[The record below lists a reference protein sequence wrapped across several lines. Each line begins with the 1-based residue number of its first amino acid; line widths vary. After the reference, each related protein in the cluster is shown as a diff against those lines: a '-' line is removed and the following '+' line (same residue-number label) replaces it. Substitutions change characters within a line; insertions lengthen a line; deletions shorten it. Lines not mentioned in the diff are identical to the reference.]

1 MPRIDHQLV
10 ITQFEDGSH
19 DISFLVENKE
29 TFPSFTSYI
38 IGLNFME
45 HWVDKMSNELVSL
58 LHKNQT
64 CECGDPSCGLEN
76 EVDEPVVAPSEVFR
90 EESESSDEDIA

>member
-19 DISFLVENKE
+19 DISFEVNNKD

-64 CECGDPSCGLEN
+64 CECGDPTCGLE